1 MIAMFQ
7 GWCSRSTRR
16 AIVVRRA
23 SRTVELTLIP
33 DPQIGIGPRQ
43 PVDRARAVEN
53 AKSAFPT
60 SSLHAHRTRAHTLH
74 RRTRQ
79 DLPNRTKRVR
89 SRRRNNVRRMR
100 RPIAVVASLR

>member
-7 GWCSRSTRR
+7 GWCSRSVRGTIVIPR
-16 AIVVRRA
+16 APY
-23 SRTVELTLIP
+23 TVELTVTH
-33 DPQIGIGPRQ
+33 IGMVPRQ

-74 RRTRQ
+74 RHTHQGNEQNKTRTMTDPLQ
-79 DLPNRTKRVR
+79 CEEDLET
-89 SRRRNNVRRMR
+89 
-100 RPIAVVASLR
+100 

>member
-7 GWCSRSTRR
+7 GLCFTRR

-23 SRTVELTLIP
+23 SGTVEMTLTHV
-33 DPQIGIGPRQ
+33 GIVPRQ

-53 AKSAFPT
+53 AKSAFST

-79 DLPNRTKRVR
+79 GLPNRTKRIR
-89 SRRRNNVRRMR
+89 SRRPNNVRRIT

>member
-7 GWCSRSTRR
+7 GGCSRSIRR

-23 SRTVELTLIP
+23 SCTVELTLTH
-33 DPQIGIGPRQ
+33 IGIVPRQ

-74 RRTRQ
+74 RHTHQ
-79 DLPNRTKRVR
+79 GNEQNKTTYDE
-89 SRRRNNVRRMR
+89 
-100 RPIAVVASLR
+100 RPSTM